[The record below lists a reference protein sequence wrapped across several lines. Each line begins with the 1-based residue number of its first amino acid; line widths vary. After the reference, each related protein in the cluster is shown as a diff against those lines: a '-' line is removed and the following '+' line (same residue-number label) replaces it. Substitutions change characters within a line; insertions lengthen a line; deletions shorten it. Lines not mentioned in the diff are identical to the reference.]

1 MFSNKSLKFV
11 RGKSVGYSPEYVYSL
26 DVLTPSR
33 VLSSLSDKSLRIFDT
48 GSGANITETV
58 KLSNADQSSI
68 SGVSIV
74 DDNTAV
80 TAGQSGV
87 AKVWDFRQNKAIREL
102 SHSAN
107 TPLLSVAYS
116 KLTNTVA
123 AGTELVGQDSGVV
136 IWCRLRDL
144 RNPRKPVREYID
156 SHNDDVTCVA
166 FHPTTPHSLLSGATD
181 GLVTRYN
188 TAISDE
194 DDAVMQ
200 VVNHGASIRCTGFFG
215 NDVYALS
222 HMETFSIYKPTD
234 KDDEAEE
241 DKPENKPTVF
251 GDVRE
256 QWGCEYVVD
265 IGKSYAAVGS
275 NSDAKLSLIP
285 MKGQNVF
292 LENRIELPGA
302 HGEEVVRCVLVDDR
316 NSRIFTGG
324 EDGNVSVWLTE
335 DHLGDGTSE
344 WSQVGNDRQKHKK
357 HKDKRFKPY

>member
-1 MFSNKSLKFV
+1 MFNSKSSKFA

-26 DVLTPSR
+26 DALTPSR

-48 GSGANITETV
+48 GSGANITEIT
-58 KLSNADQSSI
+58 KLSNADQSNI

-74 DDNTAV
+74 DNNTAV
-80 TAGQSGV
+80 TAGVSGV
-87 AKVWDFRQNKAIREL
+87 AKLWDFRQNKPITEL
-102 SHSAN
+102 SQSAN
-107 TPLLSVAYS
+107 SPLLSIAFS
-116 KLTNTVA
+116 KLTNAVA
-123 AGTELVGQDSGVV
+123 AGTELVGQDAGVV
-136 IWCRLRDL
+136 IWDL
-144 RNPRKPVREYID
+144 RNARKPIREYID

-194 DDAVMQ
+194 DDAVLQ
-200 VVNHGASIRCTGFFG
+200 VVNHGASIHCTGFFG
-215 NDVYALS
+215 NDIYALS

-234 KDDEAEE
+234 KDDEEEE
-241 DKPENKPTVF
+241 DKPENKATVV

-256 QWGCEYVVD
+256 QWGCEYVID
-265 IGKSYAAVGS
+265 IGKGYVAVGT
-275 NSDAKLSLIP
+275 NSEAKLSLIP

-292 LENRIELPGA
+292 PENRIELPGA
-302 HGEEVVRCVLVDDR
+302 HDEEVVRSVLVDER

-324 EDGNVSVWLTE
+324 EDGNVSVWVME
-335 DHLGDGTSE
+335 DHLGDGTGE
-344 WSQVGNDRQKHKK
+344 WSQVSNDRQKHKK